1 MTNCFFAMFDIIG
14 FSNLIKE
21 KGSDG
26 LYQLYSRNIVP
37 MLQHAAMPESIIQQ
51 RNGTNIS
58 IPDPKSQRVFYR
70 FFSDTIVYYTKDSSL
85 DSFFNIIFTSL
96 ELLKSGFSGTKAP
109 FRGAIGYG
117 DIVFDNHGI
126 LLGTSVIDAYKGEQ
140 GQMWAGCILTES
152 CEVICVEKGYIE
164 SFYQLFDSALKDEND
179 ERKISGYKKAQK
191 TLVKYKVPRQ
201 KKAIDKAIEY
211 FEKEHY
217 VLDWTQKVYIG
228 AAEKSFNQT
237 KIPHQEMI
245 RKNTIN
251 FENWARQNNVIK

>member
-85 DSFFNIIFTSL
+85 DSFFKIIFTSL
-96 ELLKSGFSGTKAP
+96 ELLKSGFNGTKAP

-117 DIVFDNHGI
+117 DIIFDDYGI

-152 CEVICVEKGYIE
+152 CEAICVEKGYIE
-164 SFYQLFDSALKDEND
+164 SFYQLFDNALKGATD
-179 ERKISGYKKAQK
+179 ERKISDYKKAQK

-201 KKAIDKAIEY
+201 KKTIDKPIEY

-217 VLDWTQKVYIG
+217 VLDWTQKVYVG

-237 KIPHQEMI
+237 EIPHQEMI
-245 RKNTIN
+245 RKSTIN
-251 FENWARQNNVIK
+251 FENWARQNNAII